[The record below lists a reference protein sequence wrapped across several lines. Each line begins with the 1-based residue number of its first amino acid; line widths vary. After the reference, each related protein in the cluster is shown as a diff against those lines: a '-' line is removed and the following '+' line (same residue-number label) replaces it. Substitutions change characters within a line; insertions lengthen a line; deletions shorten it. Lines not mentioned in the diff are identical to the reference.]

1 MKTPDAGT
9 QTIQA
14 QKRPGRGTRASS
26 RGQSIVETALVLPIL
41 LLLVMAIID
50 FGLMFNNYIVLS
62 NASREAARLAA
73 VGATDAD
80 ITTLIVSLTQTLDG
94 TKRTTTISPAK
105 SLRLHGTQVTI
116 TIAYQSKAVTP
127 VMAAIFPGG
136 YSTLTSKT
144 IMRVE

>member
-1 MKTPDAGT
+1 MKTPDIGIH
-9 QTIQA
+9 TIQA
-14 QKRPGRGTRASS
+14 QKRPGRGMPSGS

-80 ITTLIVSLTQTLDG
+80 ITALIVNLTETLDT
-94 TKRTTTISPAK
+94 TKRTTSISPAK
-105 SLRLHGTQVTI
+105 SLRLHGAQVTI
-116 TIAYQSKAVTP
+116 TITYQSKAITP